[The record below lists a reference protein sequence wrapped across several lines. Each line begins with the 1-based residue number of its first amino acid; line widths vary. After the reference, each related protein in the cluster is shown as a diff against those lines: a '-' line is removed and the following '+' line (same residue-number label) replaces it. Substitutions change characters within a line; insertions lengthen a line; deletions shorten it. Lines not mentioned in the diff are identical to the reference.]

1 MIILI
6 MVNKNSICIS
16 SLLSYSIMTSSLKK
30 IGNDASVREQR
41 GMRLVRKYFS
51 IQVPF
56 EGFSECIKL
65 CPEISKNI

>member
-30 IGNDASVREQR
+30 IGHDASVWGQST
-41 GMRLVRKYFS
+41 F
-51 IQVPF
+51 QVPF
-56 EGFSECIKL
+56 EAFSECIKL
-65 CPEISKNI
+65 CPKISKEN